1 MLLRQVKVQGHDL
14 DLHFLFN
21 VNEALVI
28 HIVIPLLLSF
38 FFVSLS
44 VSWSLLPQHKYS
56 RDFKNV
62 FKIITT
68 EEMGEQFLT
77 GTIPVD

>member
-14 DLHFLFN
+14 DLHFLLN

-38 FFVSLS
+38 VFVSLS
-44 VSWSLLPQHKYS
+44 VSWSLLRQHKYS

-62 FKIITT
+62 LKIITT